1 MSIAAEQTFVRA
13 EANTFIIFEGYFL
26 FFSYCSNCVS
36 IDSIASDSH
45 GEYKFSLSLT
55 SSLIHI
61 I

>member
-26 FFSYCSNCVS
+26 FFSYCSNCVW

-45 GEYKFSLSLT
+45 GE
-55 SSLIHI
+55 
-61 I
+61 